1 MKTRAENHPE
11 ATTPTASTRAVQ
23 LRLLPGGAS
32 TPDWV
37 LDERTRKLGRHGV
50 AQAREILRRTAP
62 PVGVSRAS

>member
-1 MKTRAENHPE
+1 MRAENHPE
-11 ATTPTASTRAVQ
+11 ATTRTASTRAVQ

-32 TPDWV
+32 TPPDWV